1 MMVGFLATP
10 IFALASDFCR
20 FWQEIYKWQRES
32 EKSLVSCFVSPPKIG
47 IYSPKFELRVEL
59 HTVVRLWHV
68 PFAEIQIVSQNDAH
82 TLHNSRP
89 TDSHH
94 DDPNQLVTK
103 LMLLPVPE
111 QLLMMLKSKIS
122 SKDREREFWALEK
135 LSFFCSK
142 LILTFSNAKRSSSW
156 SFKWA
161 FALRWWCRNKMEF
174 LSTTENPFWYT
185 FMKH

>member
-82 TLHNSRP
+82 TLSTLDRP
-89 TDSHH
+89 THIMMTQPTGYKTDAAASFRAAL
-94 DDPNQLVTK
+94 DDAKVQNIIKRPRKRVLSSRK
-103 LMLLPVPE
+103 IIFLL
-111 QLLMMLKSKIS
+111 LKAY
-122 SKDREREFWALEK
+122 FNV
-135 LSFFCSK
+135 F
-142 LILTFSNAKRSSSW
+142 
-156 SFKWA
+156 
-161 FALRWWCRNKMEF
+161 
-174 LSTTENPFWYT
+174 
-185 FMKH
+185 

>member
-68 PFAEIQIVSQNDAH
+68 PFAEIQIVSQKRCTH
-82 TLHNSRP
+82 TTQLS
-89 TDSHH
+89 TDRLTSWW
-94 DDPNQLVTK
+94 PNQLVTK

-156 SFKWA
+156 SIKWA
-161 FALRWWCRNKMEF
+161 FALRWWCRNKM
-174 LSTTENPFWYT
+174 
-185 FMKH
+185 

>member
-1 MMVGFLATP
+1 MLKDYLFSWELSKEMMIIFQESKAFNHLSVYSEKRPQNSGRVGVWYYENNEVCRRNRTKQAIIIVIIMMVGFLATP

-94 DDPNQLVTK
+94 DDPTNWLQNWCCC
-103 LMLLPVPE
+103 
-111 QLLMMLKSKIS
+111 Q
-122 SKDREREFWALEK
+122 FQ
-135 LSFFCSK
+135 
-142 LILTFSNAKRSSSW
+142 SSSW
-156 SFKWA
+156 
-161 FALRWWCRNKMEF
+161 WC
-174 LSTTENPFWYT
+174 
-185 FMKH
+185 